1 MLRFYFI
8 ILILLFSQTKSFSQ
22 QSDVQITLSKALEFY
37 KNGDLDQSWEQLTG
51 VDTPQSELLKV
62 KILTKQ
68 ASFQQAYERVLPLSQ
83 NPLPA
88 LKEDA
93 LFTLAVIQ
101 FYRKQVQETLEI
113 TFELKKNSKSAVLRR
128 DAADFYFQVIQW
140 LSVDQSDKLIRN
152 VTSQELKFELFKY
165 HIGKLEFDRAS
176 QYVQI
181 NKRWFDKN
189 FSSAISEIEQF
200 LGSEALFKQYNDD
213 LRSDQLSHYFCT
225 IGVVLPDHPK
235 RHELYNVSRSL
246 YGGIQV
252 WIDQFN
258 SYNPN
263 TRFRLSFFRLK
274 PELENLSDIK
284 NWVNAENVDAIIGPI
299 SSNAVKAVSNDL
311 SDLPVPLIAPL
322 ANDPF
327 LTQDRPTLFQL
338 NPGVKQRATV
348 YAQFTIS
355 KLDIKHIVVITD
367 QDSLSR
373 LEADHFIAEFN
384 RMGGTVTHDFGD
396 LSKLSDNDLRNTL
409 RTLSTEDVAE
419 DSHNLVEAI
428 LFVSANPDAKR
439 LFDRTIASLDATGKR
454 ISILGTQN
462 LNYISIP
469 SRVKR
474 DYQVYAY
481 SPYDENPIG
490 KSVSDLKIA
499 YKAYIEFEPD
509 IYSYIGYDS
518 AALITS
524 LVENSKNQGT
534 WVPNLYTMPPYRG
547 LAVPVKFDQ
556 ERVNRDVYF
565 YRLLSSGRE
574 RIDFSTDK

>member
-68 ASFQQAYERVLPLSQ
+68 ASFQQAYERVLPLCQ

-189 FSSAISEIEQF
+189 FSSAISEIERF

-213 LRSDQLSHYFCT
+213 LRSDQLSHYFYT

-284 NWVNAENVDAIIGPI
+284 NWVNTENVDAIIGPI
-299 SSNAVKAVSNDL
+299 RSNAVKAVSNDL
-311 SDLPVPLIAPL
+311 SDLPIPLIAPL
-322 ANDPF
+322 ANDPL

-419 DSHNLVEAI
+419 DSHNLVEAL

-474 DYQVYAY
+474 DYKVYTY

-490 KSVSDLKIA
+490 KSVSDLKNA

-518 AALITS
+518 AALVTS
-524 LVENSKNQGT
+524 LVEHSKNQST

-556 ERVNRDVYF
+556 QRVNRDVYF